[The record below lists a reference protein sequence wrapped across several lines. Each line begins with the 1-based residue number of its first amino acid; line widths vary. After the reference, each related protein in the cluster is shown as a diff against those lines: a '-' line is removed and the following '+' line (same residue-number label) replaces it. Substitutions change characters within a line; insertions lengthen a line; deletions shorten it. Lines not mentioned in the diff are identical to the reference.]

1 MKRAAR
7 DGKGDGDL
15 PAHLMLQWLSLPQHF
30 LGITALP
37 DVDWASDR
45 R

>member
-1 MKRAAR
+1 MIRAGR
-7 DGKGDGDL
+7 DGKGDGAL
-15 PAHLMLQWLSLPQHF
+15 PEHLLLHWFLPGQHF
-30 LGITALP
+30 LGITALL